1 MQLYADGKAYGEP
14 VTVKAAE
21 GWQYTFKNVPLYKE
35 GLGERIDYNAKEV
48 KVPDG
53 YRFVEDQNH
62 QGIGPEKG
70 SASGSTVGTEPPGIG
85 PEELGTGHG
94 EAGGDG
100 ISNDQGIGPEEPEI
114 TIGENQNGNGN
125 DHDQGIG
132 PEEPGTATGGNQSGN
147 GDDHDQGIGPEE
159 PGTAT
164 GGNQSGNGDDHDQG
178 IGPEEPGTETGGN
191 QSGNGNGGDQGIG
204 PEEPG
209 SEAGGN

>member
-1 MQLYADGKAYGEP
+1 M
-14 VTVKAAE
+14 KAAE

-62 QGIGPEKG
+62 QGIGPE
-70 SASGSTVGTEPPGIG
+70 
-85 PEELGTGHG
+85 
-94 EAGGDG
+94 
-100 ISNDQGIGPEEPEI
+100 
-114 TIGENQNGNGN
+114 
-125 DHDQGIG
+125 
-132 PEEPGTATGGNQSGN
+132 
-147 GDDHDQGIGPEE
+147 
-159 PGTAT
+159 
-164 GGNQSGNGDDHDQG
+164 
-178 IGPEEPGTETGGN
+178 EPGTETGGN